1 MKRYSTAHDGFSG
14 SSYKLTK
21 TEKKKKKLF
30 HNNLI
35 KMNINKRIMVPTE
48 TYICPQGNGFIKNE
62 NGPCL
67 FTLDLAF

>member
-1 MKRYSTAHDGFSG
+1 
-14 SSYKLTK
+14 
-21 TEKKKKKLF
+21 
-30 HNNLI
+30 
-35 KMNINKRIMVPTE
+35 MNINKRIIVPTE